1 MAARHRLKIFY
12 DIVYATF

>member
-12 DIVYATF
+12 DIVYATL